1 MTGHDTGDAN
11 AGSLNGQN
19 LIDGLALEMLGPGG
33 AHMVEQLDIA
43 LMVEERV
50 HFQHIAGLD
59 GTLLRNA
66 LFKFLHETP

>member
-19 LIDGLALEMLGPGG
+19 LIDGLALEMLGPSG

-50 HFQHIAGLD
+50 HFQHIAGFD
-59 GTLLRNA
+59 GTLLHNA
-66 LFKFLHETP
+66 LFKLLHETP